1 MRVEETTNTNV
12 ARRIYEAQQAAAQE
26 AQNQAQ
32 PVQKDQPAQATGTAA
47 TIDTYASLAF
57 FSMPRVEKNRK

>member
-1 MRVEETTNTNV
+1 MQVEDTSNTNV

-26 AQNQAQ
+26 AQNKVE

-47 TIDTYASLAF
+47 TVDTYA
-57 FSMPRVEKNRK
+57 

>member
-1 MRVEETTNTNV
+1 MRVEETSNNNH
-12 ARRIYEAQQAAAQE
+12 ARQIYEAQQQASQT

-47 TIDTYASLAF
+47 TIDTYA
-57 FSMPRVEKNRK
+57 